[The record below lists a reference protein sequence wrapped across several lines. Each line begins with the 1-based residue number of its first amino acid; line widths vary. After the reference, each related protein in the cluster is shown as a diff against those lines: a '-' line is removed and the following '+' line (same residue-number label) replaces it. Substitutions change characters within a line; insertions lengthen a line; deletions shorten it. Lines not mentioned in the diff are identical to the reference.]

1 MTYSDLDLYARD
13 NPVIRLGLA
22 QVDFINEVASQLR
35 TLREQAGLT
44 QKQMGQLVGVSQ
56 PRIAQIESGKPD
68 AAASLEQI
76 AAYAFHCERVA
87 RIGFE
92 MANRSALPS
101 DPVAA
106 DPAQFADIPVREFA
120 RPGPYAANASQ
131 EEEPGVPM
139 EAAKAFG
146 TKG

>member
-1 MTYSDLDLYARD
+1 MTDSDLDLYARD

-101 DPVAA
+101 GPIVDLPLQIEIKYHGFEGRDPDVSS
-106 DPAQFADIPVREFA
+106 
-120 RPGPYAANASQ
+120 ASE
-131 EEEPGVPM
+131 EEEPGVRM
-139 EAAKAFG
+139 EPAKFRIEG
-146 TKG
+146 